1 MIVSVIAG
9 AMLGVITGL
18 IPGLGLFTG
27 LILVYPFL
35 QNLDVSNLL
44 VFYISMAAASQ
55 YTGSVSAIV
64 LQIPGEANSIFAL
77 RESKILALQG
87 KIPEALGA
95 AAVGSLAGGVGA
107 IAITITLL
115 QVLEPIVP
123 YFFRSDLKAIMLV
136 CSICLFVYFSD
147 NKFYVNLILATSGMG
162 LGIIGVSPQGIERT
176 FGIDSLIVGIPWFP
190 LLLGVMVIPKIWMET
205 NPIITNQTS
214 AKFCW
219 NTGTVLRSTFAGYI
233 GGLIPGISYLM
244 GSKLAWLIENK
255 ISGDPLK
262 KLLAAETANNTSAYS
277 MLIPLLILGVP
288 IVSSEVIIQELAYAK
303 HFLFNWKTTIESGW
317 FASTILPII
326 FVNIAVCLIS
336 FFTIKWLI
344 IWRSLPYLRTIL
356 TLLLLVSFYFVSN
369 NILFESL
376 VLGFFLTFGYILRH
390 KDVTPL
396 IVSFLLVDQLEQN
409 ATRLLVIYGFM

>member
-27 LILVYPFL
+27 LVLVYPFL

-77 RESKILALQG
+77 KESKILALQG

-95 AAVGSLAGGVGA
+95 SAVGSLAGGVGA
-107 IAITITLL
+107 IAITVLLL
-115 QVLEPIVP
+115 QILEPIVP
-123 YFFRSDLKAIMLV
+123 YFFRSDIKAIVLI
-136 CSICLFVYFSD
+136 CSISLFVYFSD
-147 NKFYVNLILATSGMG
+147 NKFYENLLLAFVGMSLG
-162 LGIIGVSPQGIERT
+162 LIGVSPYGTERT
-176 FGIDSLIVGIPWFP
+176 LGIDSLIVGIPWFP
-190 LLLGVMVIPKIWMET
+190 LLLGAMVIPKIWVET
-205 NPIITNQTS
+205 KPSISTDTS

-219 NTGTVLRSTFAGYI
+219 STGTVLRSTIAGYI

-244 GSKLAWLIENK
+244 GSKLAWLLENK

-277 MLIPLLILGVP
+277 MMIPLLILGVP
-288 IVSSEVIIQELAYAK
+288 IVSSEVIIQELAHAK
-303 HFLFNWKTTIESGW
+303 HFLFNWKTTIQSGW

-326 FVNIAVCLIS
+326 FVNIAVCFIS

-344 IWRSLPYLRTIL
+344 AWRSLPYLRTML

-376 VLGFFLTFGYILRH
+376 VLVIFLAVGYILRH
-390 KDVTPL
+390 RDVTPL

-409 ATRLLVIYGFM
+409 ATRLLLIYGLL